1 MSYQASIKFVYFN
14 AKKGDP
20 IMNEDTAVQE
30 LDTPAAPAVNTK
42 SRARKPKAKGKAK
55 PKAAAPKKERS
66 DADRS
71 ASVKESWSDPKVAK
85 ARAARHHVKVGGKEY
100 SSVMMALTDL
110 GLPAKYCIPF
120 RKKLKASGKEVLEY
134 EGEKYTFTLVAN
146 KE

>member
-1 MSYQASIKFVYFN
+1 MSYSASMKFVYFN

-30 LDTPAAPAVNTK
+30 FDTPAAPAVNTK
-42 SRARKPKAKGKAK
+42 SRARKPK

-134 EGEKYTFTLVAN
+134 EGKKYTFTLVAN

>member
-1 MSYQASIKFVYFN
+1 MS
-14 AKKGDP
+14 
-20 IMNEDTAVQE
+20 EETAVQE
-30 LDTPAAPAVNTK
+30 LDTPAAPAVNPK
-42 SRARKPKAKGKAK
+42 PRIRKPKAAAPKAKAKAAKGKAK

-100 SSVMMALTDL
+100 NSVMMALTDL

-120 RKKLKASGKEVLEY
+120 RKKLKASGKEVLEH
-134 EGEKYTFTLVAN
+134 EGKKHTFTLVAN

>member
-1 MSYQASIKFVYFN
+1 MSYSASMKFVYFN

-30 LDTPAAPAVNTK
+30 LDTPAAPAVNPKPRT
-42 SRARKPKAKGKAK
+42 RKPKAKAKAK

-71 ASVKESWSDPKVAK
+71 ASVKESWSDSKVAK

-100 SSVMMALTDL
+100 NSVMMALTEL

-120 RKKLKASGKEVLEY
+120 RKKLKASGKEVLEH
-134 EGEKYTFTLVAN
+134 EGKKHTFTLVEN
-146 KE
+146 KK